1 MQKASLLTSD
11 VSFLSGNSIGH
22 IQMDIRSNHLPTN
35 ISLSIDGI
43 EVLDDVD
50 DGDHIRLPER

>member
-43 EVLDDVD
+43 QVLDVD
-50 DGDHIRLPER
+50 DGDHIGLPER